1 MIMNEIQVNT
11 AISLSARDILGYG
24 MKDTLD
30 TSAQALSQHI
40 RESLMDMIMDD
51 FKEQDYCFQFIL
63 TIKKL

>member
-40 RESLMDMIMDD
+40 RETLKNRIIV
-51 FKEQDYCFQFIL
+51 FNLF
-63 TIKKL
+63 

>member
-1 MIMNEIQVNT
+1 MNEIQVNT

-30 TSAQALSQHI
+30 TSAQALSHHI